1 MLTNAGRRRSPAWT
15 RYDSAG
21 MSLIRVTVLGT
32 SAAQPTLRRGL
43 SAVSVRAHR
52 DHFLVDCGEGTQRQ
66 LLRFGAGFDLD
77 FVLFTHS
84 HADHVLGI
92 IGFLRTLAMG
102 GRTEPLALYGPRPFI
117 EDRLPALVTLG
128 GGELSFPVAYVP
140 LEDGQ
145 TVQRDGYLV
154 RAVTVEHRVPA
165 LGYVL
170 EEPPRP
176 GEFRVDQARVL
187 GIPEGPLYGRLQA
200 GHSITLADGRQV
212 RPEEVLGPARRAR
225 KLAVSGDT
233 RPCAAF
239 ARAAAGA
246 DLLIHESTFA
256 ASEVERARETGHT
269 TAAEAAGVASLA
281 GARELI
287 LTHFSARHDT
297 APEPLVAEARA
308 LFGGTVAAAEDGL
321 TREIALPQ

>member
-1 MLTNAGRRRSPAWT
+1 
-15 RYDSAG
+15 
-21 MSLIRVTVLGT
+21 MSLLRVTLLGT

-102 GRTEPLALYGPRPFI
+102 GRTAPLTLYGPRPFI
-117 EDRLPALVTLG
+117 DQRLPALVTLG
-128 GGELSFPVAYVP
+128 GGELSFPVDYVA

-145 TVQRDGYLV
+145 TVARDGYRV

-176 GEFRVDQARVL
+176 GEFRLEQARAL
-187 GIPEGPLYGRLQA
+187 GIPAGPLYGRLQA
-200 GHSITLADGRQV
+200 GQSIALADGRQV
-212 RPEEVLGPARRAR
+212 RPEDVLGPPRRAR

-233 RPCAAF
+233 RPCAAL

-256 ASEVERARETGHT
+256 AGELARARETGHS
-269 TAAEAAGVASLA
+269 TAAEAAEVAALA

-297 APEPLVAEARA
+297 TPEPLVAEARG
-308 LFGGTVAAAEDGL
+308 LFGGAVIAAEDGL
-321 TREIALPQ
+321 TREIPLPD

>member
-1 MLTNAGRRRSPAWT
+1 
-15 RYDSAG
+15 
-21 MSLIRVTVLGT
+21 MSLLRVTVLGT

-52 DHFLVDCGEGTQRQ
+52 DHFLIDCGEGTQRQ

-92 IGFLRTLAMG
+92 IGFLRTMAMG
-102 GRTEPLALYGPRPFI
+102 GRTAPMTLYGPRPFV
-117 EDRLPALVTLG
+117 EERLPALVTLG
-128 GGELSFPVAYVP
+128 GSELSFPVHYVA

-145 TVQRDGYLV
+145 TVARDGYRV
-154 RAVTVEHRVPA
+154 RAVAVEHRVPA

-176 GEFRVDQARVL
+176 GEFQLDRARAL
-187 GIPEGPLYGRLQA
+187 GIPEGPLYGQLQA
-200 GHSITLADGRQV
+200 GHPITLADGRQV
-212 RPEEVLGPARRAR
+212 QPDEVLGPSRRAR

-233 RPCAAF
+233 RPSAAF
-239 ARAAAGA
+239 AQAAGGA

-256 ASEVERARETGHT
+256 ASELPRARETGHS
-269 TAAEAAGVASLA
+269 TAAEAAAVAAQA

-287 LTHFSARHDT
+287 LTHLSARHDT

-308 LFGGTVAAAEDGL
+308 LFDGDVVAAEDGL
-321 TREIALPQ
+321 TREIALPT

>member
-1 MLTNAGRRRSPAWT
+1 
-15 RYDSAG
+15 

-66 LLRFGAGFDLD
+66 LLRFGTGFDLD

-117 EDRLPALVTLG
+117 EDRLPALITLG
-128 GGELSFPVAYVP
+128 GGELSFPVAYVA
-140 LEDGQ
+140 LQDGQ

-154 RAVTVEHRVPA
+154 RAVSVEHRVPA

-176 GEFRVDQARVL
+176 GEFRLDQARAL

-200 GHSITLADGRQV
+200 GQSITLADGRQV
-212 RPEEVLGPARRAR
+212 RPEEVLGPTRRAR

-233 RPCAAF
+233 RPCPAF

-256 ASEVERARETGHT
+256 ASEVDRARETGHS
-269 TAAEAAGVASLA
+269 TAAEAADTAALA

-308 LFGGTVAAAEDGL
+308 QFGGAVAAAEDGL
-321 TREIALPQ
+321 TREIALPE

>member
-1 MLTNAGRRRSPAWT
+1 LRAV
-15 RYDSAG
+15 
-21 MSLIRVTVLGT
+21 MSLLRVTVLGT

-92 IGFLRTLAMG
+92 IGFLRTMAMG
-102 GRTEPLALYGPRPFI
+102 GRTAPLTLYGPRPFI

-128 GGELSFPVAYVP
+128 GSELSFPVDYVA
-140 LEDGQ
+140 LEDGH
-145 TVQRDGYLV
+145 TVERDGYRV
-154 RAVTVEHRVPA
+154 RAVAVEHRVPA

-176 GEFRVDQARVL
+176 GEFHLERARAL

-200 GHSITLADGRQV
+200 GQPITLADGRLVQ
-212 RPEEVLGPARRAR
+212 PEEVLGPSRRAR

-233 RPCAAF
+233 RPSATF

-256 ASEVERARETGHT
+256 AGELPRARETGHS
-269 TAAEAAGVASLA
+269 TAAEAAGVAAQA
-281 GARELI
+281 GARELV

-308 LFGGTVAAAEDGL
+308 LFDGAVVAAEDGL
-321 TREIALPQ
+321 TREIALPD